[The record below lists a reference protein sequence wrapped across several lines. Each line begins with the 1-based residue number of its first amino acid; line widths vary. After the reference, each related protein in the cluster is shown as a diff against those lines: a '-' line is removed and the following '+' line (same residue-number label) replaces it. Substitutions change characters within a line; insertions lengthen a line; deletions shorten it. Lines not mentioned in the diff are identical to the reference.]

1 MGIEKRKQ
9 STRLIFLFIYIF
21 LLFVINKLT
30 FGSWIPE
37 SAEKGLWFY
46 TAAASILLGNFLVTP
61 FFTKPVDALSYSVMA
76 GTGIF
81 LVNSLDTW
89 ELMDVVVFW
98 TTSSFIAIVLL
109 SALTAIATKDSER
122 EFWKKISSTS
132 MVISNSL
139 GNHRVI
145 FSSVFLFALIVF
157 HRQSP
162 KQMFALSIT
171 WAFIVVIEP
180 DKNIWN
186 LIQRIRRIW

>member
-1 MGIEKRKQ
+1 MVIEKRKQ

-30 FGSWIPE
+30 FGSWTPE

-89 ELMDVVVFW
+89 ELMDRVVFW
-98 TTSSFIAIVLL
+98 TTCLFIVIVLL
-109 SALTAIATKDSER
+109 SALTSIATKDSGKDFCDIDGDI
-122 EFWKKISSTS
+122 EFTWKPSSY
-132 MVISNSL
+132 I
-139 GNHRVI
+139 
-145 FSSVFLFALIVF
+145 
-157 HRQSP
+157 
-162 KQMFALSIT
+162 
-171 WAFIVVIEP
+171 
-180 DKNIWN
+180 
-186 LIQRIRRIW
+186 